1 MVCVCF
7 GVFVTQRHDYT
18 YIYIYNPL
26 GNSPKGLRSD
36 SIGTKSGPPR
46 KKMHFSIYNQDPQEE
61 LNCTKSRP
69 PRFSLCEILSK
80 KRVYIL
86 HWVGWVGYRIKSP
99 KLKQQKFKQ
108 I

>member
-1 MVCVCF
+1 M
-7 GVFVTQRHDYT
+7 Y
-18 YIYIYNPL
+18 
-26 GNSPKGLRSD
+26 
-36 SIGTKSGPPR
+36 
-46 KKMHFSIYNQDPQEE
+46 FSIYNQDPQEE

-99 KLKQQKFKQ
+99 KLKHQKFKQ